1 MICTFTVGAVTID
14 LAGGSGRSSE
24 TNSLTINQS
33 TNFQQV
39 AYIGAVEGR
48 QFFRPGSFTS
58 LSFESMLTFDSVDQ
72 AEFFLTTLPGDM
84 INQASAT
91 AAIGVRTA
99 EGTKQVE
106 TATASGTASGSGARN
121 VTATLTAANVTGS
134 PLATTVSV
142 TAGDTASVWAGKV
155 RDALSSVVAISKRF
169 TIGGTGADI
178 VLTAKRA
185 AADDTTLNLAL
196 ANGSPSPGITPAA
209 TSASTTAGVADTIT
223 PTLALYDV
231 QASVGVAH
239 KGATVALSV
248 QLTGRTT
255 AP

>member
-58 LSFESMLTFDSVDQ
+58 LSFESMLTFDTVDQ
-72 AEFFLTTLPGDM
+72 AEFFLTTLPGDL

-91 AAIGVRTA
+91 TAIGVRTA

-106 TATASGTASGSGARN
+106 TATAAGTATGNGN
-121 VTATLTAANVTGS
+121 VTATVTAANVTGS
-134 PLATTVSV
+134 PLATTVAILLS
-142 TAGDTASVWAGKV
+142 DTPTVWAGKV
-155 RDALSSVVAISKRF
+155 RTALGNVTAIAKRF

-178 VLTAKRA
+178 TLTAKRA
-185 AADDTTLNLAL
+185 AANDGTLNLAL

-209 TSASTTAGVADTIT
+209 SSANTTAGVADTIT
-223 PTLALYDV
+223 TTLNLYDV
-231 QASVGVAH
+231 QAVVGSAH
-239 KGATVALSV
+239 KGATVALNVS
-248 QLTGRTT
+248 LTGRIT

>member
-14 LAGGSGRSSE
+14 LAGGAGRSSE
-24 TNSLTINQS
+24 TNNLTFGQS

-72 AEFFLTTLPGDM
+72 AEFFLTTLPGDL

-106 TATASGTASGSGARN
+106 TATVATAPTGAGN
-121 VTATLTAANVTGS
+121 AVVTVTAANITGS
-134 PLATTVSV
+134 PVAVTVALDGTENENQTAVKIV
-142 TAGDTASVWAGKV
+142 TALNTNTAI
-155 RDALSSVVAISKRF
+155 RKRF
-169 TIGGTGADI
+169 TASHGSPT
-178 VLTAKRA
+178 VHLTANRA
-185 AADDTTLNLAL
+185 AANDATLNIAI
-196 ANGSPSPGITPAA
+196 ANGSPSPGLTPAA
-209 TSASTTAGVADTIT
+209 TSANTTAGAADTIT
-223 PTLALYDV
+223 NTLNFYDA
-231 QASVGVAH
+231 QAIVGSSH

-248 QLTGRTT
+248 QLNGRIT